1 MALGATPTASGG
13 GDLFDGLSL
22 DYNFLDTPRG
32 ETTNGGGT
40 KENDLNTTNTGGA
53 MMRMDGDNDDP
64 YAFTPRV
71 AHMMASLGGN
81 GSSSEML
88 NANDHML
95 FDHDVASNGISGT
108 PRSAAAAALLNPQQQ
123 QQDIPTPLSF
133 SFSLSPVRGGGDA
146 ATTQQRYRTA
156 PQHKHKRVRSNPD
169 VIFSFQQ
176 TLHSGLDPVTESMPT
191 TEISSNTVSSHTL
204 RPSINTVV
212 PTRGRTVSNELA
224 NAVISSILNDFQDP
238 PPAVSADSG
247 ALPNTPP
254 MAPIGPVQVM
264 TPVGLN
270 DVRTTPIPFNQL
282 GDGMH
287 NDDSFKDMDE
297 FLQDLSWA
305 EIPTDGG
312 SSSME
317 GITSGTMS
325 GLMRRED
332 QERMIESS
340 PVAYR
345 SQRIQEGVNEL
356 KMKRKRPQH
365 GRHHSNPVDLL
376 HNIDQFRI
384 LAQQTKQQQQLQQL
398 QQQDPSSVLNLNSFA
413 LPGSSGG
420 IVDFQQGAAMQQQQ
434 QQFNQFQVPA
444 QIASGAA
451 RSLHDRRS
459 SLPNVAGF
467 VVGVPTGNGA
477 MPPRAAARRA
487 QRSTGISMDMSQMNL
502 SFLSVPE
509 EEFQQQYQQF
519 QQQQQQHQ
527 QTVNDSNSKKALA
540 LAAEEEANRKLYK
553 CGRCGQPK
561 VGHVCTMPDQRNN
574 WTQVDLEV
582 TKGLKVMRINCHILP
597 VKSRWVTQDEENLR
611 DELRAN
617 NVRMQ

>member
-1 MALGATPTASGG
+1 MTDANDKQHLQQQALGFTPTAGG

-22 DYNFLDTPRG
+22 DYNFLDTPRS
-32 ETTNGGGT
+32 ENTNGGA

-53 MMRMDGDNDDP
+53 MMSMGDDDDP
-64 YAFTPRV
+64 FAFTPRV
-71 AHMMASLGGN
+71 AHMMASLGGDSTT
-81 GSSSEML
+81 GEML
-88 NANDHML
+88 VSNDHML

-108 PRSAAAAALLNPQQQ
+108 PRSTAAAAAVLLNPQQQ
-123 QQDIPTPLSF
+123 QQDIPTPLNF
-133 SFSLSPVRGGGDA
+133 SFSPSPVRGGGDA
-146 ATTQQRYRTA
+146 VQRYRTA

-191 TEISSNTVSSHTL
+191 TEISSTTTTSVSTGSTL

-212 PTRGRTVSNELA
+212 PARGRTVSNELA

-238 PPAVSADSG
+238 PPAVG
-247 ALPNTPP
+247 GTLPSTPP

-264 TPVGLN
+264 TPAGLN
-270 DVRTTPIPFNQL
+270 DVRATPIPFNEL
-282 GDGMH
+282 GGGMQ
-287 NDDSFKDMDE
+287 NEDSFKDMDE

-305 EIPTDGG
+305 EIPTDGNA
-312 SSSME
+312 ME

-398 QQQDPSSVLNLNSFA
+398 QQQDPSSVLNSFA
-413 LPGSSGG
+413 LPSSNG
-420 IVDFQQGAAMQQQQ
+420 IVDFQGAA

-459 SLPNVAGF
+459 SLPNVSGLI
-467 VVGVPTGNGA
+467 VGSTGTA
-477 MPPRAAARRA
+477 PMPPRAAARRA
-487 QRSTGISMDMSQMNL
+487 QRSTGISMDLSQMNL
-502 SFLSVPE
+502 GFLSVPE

-519 QQQQQQHQ
+519 QQQQHQ
-527 QTVNDSNSKKALA
+527 QTNGIDSNSKKALA
-540 LAAEEEANRKLYK
+540 AAAEEEANRKLYK

-597 VKSRWVTQDEENLR
+597 IKSRWVTQDEENLR
-611 DELRAN
+611 DEQRT